1 MSLKIYPQ
9 DSLAE
14 KKKKDLIE
22 AKAKSNL
29 EKEIEKALEKEEDKG
44 KEVQEKV
51 IAKVTSLYSPNETHL
66 AFEDV
71 GPNNPPFRV
80 VPIGG
85 VRKLILNKG
94 HNFISQGWFNSRC
107 TDYTKNMIQSLF
119 LALGEISLTAQ
130 GDAKNYYLESTNDWS
145 RILNRSM
152 SVLWD
157 KKGYDDGEEDE

>member
-1 MSLKIYPQ
+1 M
-9 DSLAE
+9 AE

-44 KEVQEKV
+44 KEVQEKLLQSYKFV
-51 IAKVTSLYSPNETHL
+51 LPNETHL

-85 VRKLILNKG
+85 K
-94 HNFISQGWFNSRC
+94 
-107 TDYTKNMIQSLF
+107 
-119 LALGEISLTAQ
+119 EINT
-130 GDAKNYYLESTNDWS
+130 
-145 RILNRSM
+145 
-152 SVLWD
+152 
-157 KKGYDDGEEDE
+157 